1 MKLYTFLNIERVWM
15 YKMQANYTMQQLYF
29 FIERQQK
36 EITSLRNSIQSLS
49 NELKQLKEKPTVTVE
64 RLEYKFDQLK
74 VETLEGTLNIGMNP
88 ADLNSVED
96 FSAPPG
102 STQTQAFVRHPNLY
116 DEILEKLNH
125 YIDNELDT
133 LIKDTETQV
142 GRNLEEPYINMIKED
157 IRKQIPGRADHYLGF
172 FSSQHTHDVNE
183 EELYSKV
190 YKTLLADINKAVHG
204 FISQIPNQQG
214 GMNPHGT

>member
-1 MKLYTFLNIERVWM
+1 M
-15 YKMQANYTMQQLYF
+15 YKMQANYTIQQLYL

-36 EITSLRNSIQSLS
+36 EITFLRQSIQSLS
-49 NELKQLKEKPTVTVE
+49 NELKQVKEKPNVTVE

-74 VETLEGTLNIGMNP
+74 VETLEGTLNIGINP

-96 FSAPPG
+96 FSVPPG
-102 STQTQAFVRHPNLY
+102 STETQTFVRHPNLY
-116 DEILEKLNH
+116 DETLEKLNH
-125 YIDNELDT
+125 YIDHELDT

-142 GRNLEEPYINMIKED
+142 GRTLDEPYINMIKED

-172 FSSQHTHDVNE
+172 FSTQPNYNANE

-214 GMNPHGT
+214 GANPHGT